1 MQEEHR
7 AIRKSKQ
14 DEEPLNWEDYQQM
27 EFTNNVNQLTSPGS
41 KNNFFST
48 N

>member
-14 DEEPLNWEDYQQM
+14 DEESLNWEDYQQM
-27 EFTNNVNQLTSPGS
+27 EITNNVN
-41 KNNFFST
+41 
-48 N
+48 